1 MLFKN
6 NTYFSILFF
15 IIVFAELI
23 CSSIKS
29 LTTIHYITKPLIL
42 LLLIVLFITQSKH
55 LSLKTRKFAILA
67 LLFSLIGDI
76 LLMFVNKSDLFFIGG
91 LVAFLLA
98 HTMYIIVFLNKRNS
112 KSLSI
117 PFVVVLMI
125 YAFVLFYVLRNSLG
139 ELLIPVIVY
148 MLIILTM
155 VISASLRKD
164 RVSKFSYNLV
174 FIGALFFMI
183 SDSILSLN
191 KFYQPIPL
199 SNIGIMLTYAIA
211 QLFIVLGIKNQQ

>member
-42 LLLIVLFITQSKH
+42 LLLIVFFITKSKH

>member
-67 LLFSLIGDI
+67 LVFSLIGDI